1 METGNKHALGWVGT
15 GRMGYAMAERLAKAG
30 CNISVYNRTRSKAE
44 PLAAAGAK
52 IVNSPAELAG
62 CDVVFSMLAAS
73 EDLKQIIIGP
83 GGMIATAGK
92 APKILVDCTSV
103 SIEASAEVRQKLAGM
118 GGKFLA
124 APVSG
129 NAKVVKAGKLSVVVS
144 GPKEAFDEAMPY
156 INLFAPAGVSYV
168 GEGELARIAK
178 ICHNVMLGVV
188 AQNLAEITVLAEKA
202 GLSRAAFLAFMNI
215 SVMGS
220 VFTRYKSPAFVN
232 LDWTTTFT
240 PNLLRKDLDLGLAL
254 GKKLDVPMPV
264 AATARDVLQSHM
276 GHGALLGG
284 GYLEKDFA
292 TLLEYQAH
300 CSGIELKPENVEVWD
315 GLSPKK

>member
-1 METGNKHALGWVGT
+1 METGNKHTLGWVGT
-15 GRMGYAMAERLAKAG
+15 GRMGYAMAERLAQAG

-44 PLAAAGAK
+44 PLGAAGAK
-52 IVNSPAELAG
+52 IVNSPAELVQ
-62 CDVVFSMLAAS
+62 CDVVFSMLATS
-73 EDLKQIIIGP
+73 EDLKQVIIGP
-83 GGMIATAGK
+83 GGMIAKAGK
-92 APKILVDCTSV
+92 VPKVLVDCSSI
-103 SIEASAEVRQKLAGM
+103 SIEASAEVRQKLTET

-129 NAKVVKAGKLSVVVS
+129 SPKVVKAGKLSVVVS
-144 GPKEAFDEAMPY
+144 GPKDAFDEAMPY
-156 INLFAPAGVSYV
+156 INIFAPAGVSYV

-202 GLSRAAFLAFMNI
+202 GLPRAAFLAFMNS

-220 VFTRYKSPAFVN
+220 VFTRYKSPALVN
-232 LDWTTTFT
+232 LDWTPTFT
-240 PNLLRKDLDLGLAL
+240 ANLLRKDLDLGLAL
-254 GKKLDVPMPV
+254 AKKLDVPMPV
-264 AATARDVLQSHM
+264 ATIARDILQSHI
-276 GHGALLGG
+276 GHGALTGA

-292 TLLEYQAH
+292 ALLEYQAH
-300 CSGIELKPENVEVWD
+300 CSGIQLKPENVDVWD

>member
-103 SIEASAEVRQKLAGM
+103 SIEAS
-118 GGKFLA
+118 
-124 APVSG
+124 
-129 NAKVVKAGKLSVVVS
+129 
-144 GPKEAFDEAMPY
+144 
-156 INLFAPAGVSYV
+156 
-168 GEGELARIAK
+168 
-178 ICHNVMLGVV
+178 
-188 AQNLAEITVLAEKA
+188 
-202 GLSRAAFLAFMNI
+202 
-215 SVMGS
+215 
-220 VFTRYKSPAFVN
+220 
-232 LDWTTTFT
+232 
-240 PNLLRKDLDLGLAL
+240 
-254 GKKLDVPMPV
+254 
-264 AATARDVLQSHM
+264 
-276 GHGALLGG
+276 
-284 GYLEKDFA
+284 
-292 TLLEYQAH
+292 
-300 CSGIELKPENVEVWD
+300 
-315 GLSPKK
+315 

>member
-15 GRMGYAMAERLAKAG
+15 GRMGYAMAERLANAG

-52 IVNSPAELAG
+52 IVNSPAELVG
-62 CDVVFSMLAAS
+62 CDVVFSMLATS
-73 EDLKQIIIGP
+73 DDLKQVIIGP

>member
-30 CNISVYNRTRSKAE
+30 CNISVYHRTRSKAE

-240 PNLLRKDLDLGLAL
+240 PSLLRKDLDLGLAL

>member
-1 METGNKHALGWVGT
+1 METRNKHALGWVGT

-52 IVNSPAELAG
+52 IVSSPAELAG

-73 EDLKQIIIGP
+73 EDLKQVIIGP

-92 APKILVDCTSV
+92 VPKILVDCTSV
-103 SIEASAEVRQKLAGM
+103 SIEASAEVRQKLAEM

-144 GPKEAFDEAMPY
+144 GPKDAFDEAMPY
-156 INLFAPAGVSYV
+156 INMFAPAGVSYV

-240 PNLLRKDLDLGLAL
+240 ANLLRKDLDLGLAL

-276 GHGALLGG
+276 GHGALIGG

>member
-1 METGNKHALGWVGT
+1 
-15 GRMGYAMAERLAKAG
+15 MGYAMAERLAKAG

-124 APVSG
+124 APVI
-129 NAKVVKAGKLSVVVS
+129 VS
-144 GPKEAFDEAMPY
+144 GPKDAFDEAMPY

-240 PNLLRKDLDLGLAL
+240 PSLLRKDLDLGLAL

>member
-83 GGMIATAGK
+83 GGMIAAAGK

-144 GPKEAFDEAMPY
+144 GPKDAFDEAMPY

>member
-240 PNLLRKDLDLGLAL
+240 PSLLRKDLDLGLAL